1 LLEWLTEQVGAGE
14 DAAESAIAFVDAH
27 LRPTIDFMNAHGLTH
42 FDTHFENIMTTANVS
57 ASLISVSR
65 WSSDFEVTEDEV
77 AFLARHRRYDHGRA
91 AVGYAHCL
99 STAFFARISGRRMSA
114 SS

>member
-27 LRPTIDFMNAHGLTH
+27 LGPTIDFMNAHGLTH
-42 FDTHFENIMTTANVS
+42 FDTHFETHDRRLNVS

-65 WSSDFEVTEDEV
+65 C
-77 AFLARHRRYDHGRA
+77 RRTSR
-91 AVGYAHCL
+91 
-99 STAFFARISGRRMSA
+99 
-114 SS
+114 